1 MSEHRT
7 ASFQLL
13 VNIQS
18 YSDQELKGLADDLQ
32 GQERDIS
39 KQRRLIHAK
48 LDILRAEM
56 VRRLRDKYG
65 SGETLFEA
73 AMSTSSAPSLLAVK
87 HQPTRHQRNQR
98 NQRRKYKRKNSGSL
112 AEEAEWGRASQEW
125 LR

>member
-18 YSDQELKGLADDLQ
+18 YSDQELKGLEDDLP

-48 LDILRAEM
+48 LEILRDEM

-65 SGETLFEA
+65 SGETLFEGGDVDKLSAILAGGKA
-73 AMSTSSAPSLLAVK
+73 ATIKAS
-87 HQPTRHQRNQR
+87 
-98 NQRRKYKRKNSGSL
+98 
-112 AEEAEWGRASQEW
+112 EESEESEKEV
-125 LR
+125 

>member
-18 YSDQELKGLADDLQ
+18 YSDQELKGLAEDLQ

-48 LDILRAEM
+48 LDILRAVM

-65 SGETLFEA
+65 SGETLFEGGDVDKLSAILAGGKASTNKESEASEKDCLLYTSDA
-73 AMSTSSAPSLLAVK
+73 A
-87 HQPTRHQRNQR
+87 
-98 NQRRKYKRKNSGSL
+98 
-112 AEEAEWGRASQEW
+112 
-125 LR
+125 